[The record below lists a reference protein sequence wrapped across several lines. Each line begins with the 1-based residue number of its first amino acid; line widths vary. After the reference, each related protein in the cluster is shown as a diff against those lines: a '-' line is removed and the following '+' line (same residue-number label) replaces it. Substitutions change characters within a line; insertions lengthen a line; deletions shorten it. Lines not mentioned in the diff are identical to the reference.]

1 MPEVIPRSA
10 FVITLSVWK
19 ALLLREALG
28 RLFGRRAAWFW
39 LLLEPLFH
47 VGYLM
52 LIFTVV
58 RVRHVGGIATAL
70 WIMIGLVA
78 YFMFQR
84 ASRQSMNAVGANFP
98 LFVYRQVLPV
108 DSVLVRAGLEGVIM
122 IVVCVLLFAGGGL
135 FGLAVIPADPLLVLE
150 ALFGMWLLGLG
161 LGASASVAVEMVPEF
176 GRLLSMLM
184 RPLYILS
191 GVIFPVASI
200 PPPYRDWLLLNPM
213 VHGIDAV
220 RLGFAPYYHEV
231 PGLSV
236 SYLYLCALSL
246 LLLGLSLQIA
256 FAKRMVTQ

>member
-108 DSVLVRAGLEGVIM
+108 DSVVPPAPPVATNASPQPASERASPQRTHGETAEVGLGVVVRPVTTYEVSVDQAFFDIDHAAERAAGLVKH
-122 IVVCVLLFAGGGL
+122 LTSS
-135 FGLAVIPADPLLVLE
+135 D
-150 ALFGMWLLGLG
+150 
-161 LGASASVAVEMVPEF
+161 
-176 GRLLSMLM
+176 
-184 RPLYILS
+184 
-191 GVIFPVASI
+191 
-200 PPPYRDWLLLNPM
+200 
-213 VHGIDAV
+213 
-220 RLGFAPYYHEV
+220 
-231 PGLSV
+231 
-236 SYLYLCALSL
+236 
-246 LLLGLSLQIA
+246 
-256 FAKRMVTQ
+256 